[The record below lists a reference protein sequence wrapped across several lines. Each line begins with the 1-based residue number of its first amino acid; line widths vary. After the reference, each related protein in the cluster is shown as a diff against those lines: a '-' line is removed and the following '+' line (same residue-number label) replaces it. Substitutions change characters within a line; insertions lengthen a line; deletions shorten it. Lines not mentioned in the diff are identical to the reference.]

1 MKQIPLILTAALF
14 LASSCTSQKKF
25 AYLNNLPEPTGEE
38 TFTMEIPDYH
48 IQPRDI
54 LYVTV
59 KSMTPDGKIED
70 YLGGTTTISGSNTMQ
85 GENGGYLYG
94 YDVKTDG
101 NILLPVIGA
110 VQVEGKTLE
119 ETRRI
124 LQEEFGKSYKN
135 VTVECK
141 FLSFKYTV
149 LGEVK
154 SPGTYINYNNYL
166 TVLDAVGHA
175 GGVDDYGRKDK
186 IIVVRSLKG
195 GTKTFSVNL
204 QDKKILTSEAYYLL
218 PNDVIIVEPES
229 RKIFNLN
236 LPTISF
242 VISTSTSLLTLT
254 LLLINY
260 LK

>member
-1 MKQIPLILTAALF
+1 MKQIPLVLAAILL
-14 LASSCTSQKKF
+14 LGSGCTSQKKF

-38 TFTMEIPDYH
+38 SFRMEIPDYK

-54 LYVTV
+54 LYITV

-70 YLGGTTTISGSNTMQ
+70 YLEGSATISGSNTTQ
-85 GENGGYLYG
+85 GETGGYLYG
-94 YDVKTDG
+94 YDVKVDG

-110 VQVEGKTLE
+110 VQVEGKTLD
-119 ETRRI
+119 ETRNI
-124 LQEEFGKSYKN
+124 LQEAFGKSYKN
-135 VTVECK
+135 ALVECK

-149 LGEVK
+149 IGEIK

-166 TVLDAVGHA
+166 TVLDAIGHA

-204 QDKKILTSEAYYLL
+204 QDKKLLTSEAYYLL

-229 RKIFNLN
+229 RKIFSLN

-242 VISTSTSLLTLT
+242 VISTSTSLLTIT